1 MVVSKQCAGKQ
12 GADAPVEER
21 RGPTWLGYLAMC
33 VGMFMAVL
41 DIQIVASSLPDIQAG
56 LGIPLDWLSWIQTA
70 YLIAEII
77 AIPLTGWL
85 TRLLSLRGLFLL
97 AVAGF
102 TLASAGCAASPSFTP
117 LILCRI
123 VQGFCGG
130 AMIPSVFTA
139 IFALFPERLHV
150 RATAIAGVMAML
162 APTLGP
168 TIGGYIT
175 ETYSWHW
182 LFLINIGP
190 GILAGAV
197 AAIMLRSEPP
207 DRSAAGRLDVVSLVL
222 LSVFLAALELALKE
236 APERAW
242 TDPITVMLLAVCGV
256 AGAVGVRRCLDRAR
270 PLVDL
275 RLFRDRCFAVGC
287 FYSFVLGAGLY
298 GTIYLLPLFLG
309 FVRQHTALEIGEIM
323 IVTGAAQLVTAPVAA
338 VLEKRIDP
346 RLLTACGYGLLGAGL
361 IANGFSTY
369 ETDAP
374 ELFWPQLLRGAGV
387 MLCLLPTT
395 AVALEG
401 KTGEALADASGLFNL
416 MRNLG
421 GAISI
426 AVIDTILHWR
436 PPIHVAELV
445 RRLAGRRPRRRPLRR
460 PAARPLPQHAD
471 RPDRRGDEAVRSAAR
486 RARRRR
492 RELQRGVPRARRLLP
507 VVAPRPA
514 AAASAAAG
522 RGAASRSAV
531 EAPAALTCRFFGL
544 VS

>member
-1 MVVSKQCAGKQ
+1 
-12 GADAPVEER
+12 
-21 RGPTWLGYLAMC
+21 MC
-33 VGMFMAVL
+33 TGMFMAVL

-85 TRLLSLRGLFLL
+85 TRLLSLRGLFLM
-97 AVAGF
+97 AIAGF
-102 TLASAGCAASPSFTP
+102 TLASAGCAASPSFAP
-117 LILCRI
+117 LIVFRI

-130 AMIPSVFTA
+130 ALIPSVFTA

-190 GILAGAV
+190 GILSGVV
-197 AAIMLRSEPP
+197 AALMLRSELP
-207 DRSAAGRLDVVSLVL
+207 DRSAAGRLDVLSLIL
-222 LSVFLAALELALKE
+222 MSVFLAALEIGLKE

-242 TDPITVMLLAVCGV
+242 TDPITMTLLAVCVV
-256 AGAVGVRRCLDRAR
+256 AGIAGIRRCLARTR

-275 RLFRDRCFAVGC
+275 KLFHERCFAVGC

-298 GTIYLLPLFLG
+298 GTTYLLPLFLG
-309 FVRQHTALEIGEIM
+309 YVRQHTALEIGEIM
-323 IVTGAAQLVTAPVAA
+323 FVTGAAQLVTAPIAA
-338 VLEKRIDP
+338 ILEKRIDA
-346 RLLTACGYGLLGAGL
+346 RLLTACGYAMFGAGL

-374 ELFWPQLLRGAGV
+374 ELFWPQILRGAGL

-426 AVIDTILHWR
+426 AIIDTILHWR
-436 PPIHVAELV
+436 PPVHVAELV
-445 RRLAGRRPRRRPLRR
+445 RRLEAGDPETARFVGLPLDRFHNLPMGPVDEATKQFVQPLVERAAAVASFNEAFLALGVFFLLSLLVLPLLRQPRTAEVPHHAVRLRR
-460 PAARPLPQHAD
+460 LPH
-471 RPDRRGDEAVRSAAR
+471 
-486 RARRRR
+486 
-492 RELQRGVPRARRLLP
+492 
-507 VVAPRPA
+507 
-514 AAASAAAG
+514 
-522 RGAASRSAV
+522 
-531 EAPAALTCRFFGL
+531 
-544 VS
+544 